1 MILIPF
7 ALAPSPHSVSIK
19 FLTKS
24 ILSLDIIALMKN
36 RIKKYTKEIIVFAIL
51 IFIMSN
57 VISFYRSANL
67 SKSPLMLSFVEL
79 INDGSYTI
87 DTSKPI
93 MVHFWATWCPVCKV
107 EAPNIQK
114 ISENFQVITIATQ
127 SGSDEQIKKYQKEH
141 EVDFMVINDKDGSLT
156 KSAGVSVFPTTIIY
170 DKTQK
175 IVFADVGYTSTWSL
189 WLKMFWANL

>member
-57 VISFYRSANL
+57 IISFYRSTNL
-67 SKSPLMLSFVEL
+67 SKAPLMLSSIEL
-79 INDGSYTI
+79 INDESYTI

-175 IVFADVGYTSTWSL
+175 IVFSDVGYTSTWSL